1 MSSLDD
7 RTRSEIVAQVLAAR
21 ENSAE
26 FLEQMKQRQKK
37 AWEVARQCSRVLK
50 EQFGVSRVV
59 LFGSMLNAQK
69 MSPRSDIDLA
79 VWDLPESDLFRAGAA
94 IERGHEFDVDLV
106 EVQKAKPHI
115 LKAIE
120 KGVEL

>member
-1 MSSLDD
+1 
-7 RTRSEIVAQVLAAR
+7 
-21 ENSAE
+21 
-26 FLEQMKQRQKK
+26 
-37 AWEVARQCSRVLK
+37 
-50 EQFGVSRVV
+50 

-115 LKAIE
+115 VKAIE
-120 KGVEL
+120 KGIEL

>member
-79 VWDLPESDLFRAGAA
+79 VWDLMESDLFRAGAA